1 MSLLK
6 RLFGGGPGAGGA
18 KAAAAEPVVHD
29 GFRIIPEPIPEDGQ
43 FRLAARIEMGEGEA
57 LKSHHMIRADL
68 LRDRD
73 EAVEAAIRKAQ
84 QMIDQMGQRIFD

>member
-1 MSLLK
+1 MSWLSRLL
-6 RLFGGGPGAGGA
+6 GGSGTGGER
-18 KAAAAEPVVHD
+18 AAAAEPVAYE
-29 GFRIIPEPIPEDGQ
+29 GFRIYPEPIPEDGQ

-57 LKSHHMIRADL
+57 LKTHHMIRADL

-84 QMIDQMGQRIFD
+84 QMIDQLGARIFD